1 MEDKK
6 PMPWLKNATPLC
18 LASASPRR
26 LELLQ
31 QAGIEPFVHATKV
44 DETVKPSESPHH
56 YVERMAREKAQAGL
70 VSGYE
75 TVLGADTVVVLD
87 GEALGKPK
95 SESDAIKMLTRLSGR
110 SHQVFTTIALI
121 RSGSDE
127 IVTRTVETRVWFK
140 KNSSEEIAAYV
151 ATKEPMDKAGSYG
164 IQGIGAFM
172 VEKIEGSY
180 TAVVGLPLFET
191 LGLLSNSN

>member
-1 MEDKK
+1 
-6 PMPWLKNATPLC
+6 
-18 LASASPRR
+18 
-26 LELLQ
+26 
-31 QAGIEPFVHATKV
+31 
-44 DETVKPSESPHH
+44 
-56 YVERMAREKAQAGL
+56 L